1 MNVTEDPMIIDFSII
16 IDKTFKMKAYKRS
29 TVVNLRHLI
38 DAFNWRLTLFS
49 QVNSIISYLDTFP
62 IDFQNDI
69 SHIGKYFGAL
79 IDDSEDIGEGKK
91 KKLNFLSSQMCLH
104 GYEVRG
110 HRFDVTAVRDA
121 LGIFLRSRNV
131 YKALRE
137 YLILPCGKTLKS
149 YFGKLGTA
157 GSSEECKCVIANV
170 FSKLTDMEKLCYI
183 TADEIYVKVSV
194 RYRAGNIIGLSVNQ
208 DPPKPAKTILGL
220 MVNFLY
226 GTPGFI
232 ARLLP

>member
-1 MNVTEDPMIIDFSII
+1 MIIDFSII
-16 IDKTFKMKAYKRS
+16 IDKTFKVKAYKRS
-29 TVVNLRHLI
+29 TVVNIRHLI

-79 IDDSEDIGEGKK
+79 IDDSEDIAEGKK
-91 KKLNFLSSQMCLH
+91 KKLNFLCSQMCLH
-104 GYEVRG
+104 GY
-110 HRFDVTAVRDA
+110 DA
-121 LGIFLRSRNV
+121 LEIFLRSRNV

-157 GSSEECKCVIANV
+157 GSS
-170 FSKLTDMEKLCYI
+170 
-183 TADEIYVKVSV
+183 DEVCHHQC
-194 RYRAGNIIGLSVNQ
+194 LF
-208 DPPKPAKTILGL
+208 KT
-220 MVNFLY
+220 Y
-226 GTPGFI
+226 GHGKI
-232 ARLLP
+232 M

>member
-1 MNVTEDPMIIDFSII
+1 MS
-16 IDKTFKMKAYKRS
+16 
-29 TVVNLRHLI
+29 
-38 DAFNWRLTLFS
+38 
-49 QVNSIISYLDTFP
+49 
-62 IDFQNDI
+62 DI
-69 SHIGKYFGAL
+69 SPLFTPPGPTPTPHPRPHFGAL
-79 IDDSEDIGEGKK
+79 IDDSEDIDEGKK
-91 KKLNFLSSQMCLH
+91 KKLNFLCSQMCLH

-110 HRFDVTAVRDA
+110 HRFNVTVVRDA
-121 LGIFLRSRNV
+121 LEIFLRSISA

-157 GSSEECKCVIANV
+157 DGSEECKSVITNV

-183 TADEIYVKVSV
+183 TADEIYVKASV
-194 RYRAGNIIGLSVNQ
+194 RYRAGNIIGLSVDQ

-232 ARLLP
+232 A